1 MKTSTSALCL
11 ALALVAAGCG
21 QQASTNQQDTTPKQ
35 AVAGQAVDPAAS
47 APADQSEALSRTEL
61 RNLMSESDYIARVK
75 LTQLGDQAQELKILA
90 NYKGSLSNIEFDMP
104 KGLSPNTEYLLFYHD
119 DEEGNVVPT
128 TNEMPA
134 IAVAPENDTILD
146 YVRKTYNKDDETSQE
161 RADREAKEREAAE
174 KAKESKRSESSEDK
188 DSEKT
193 TKNNATKSTSS
204 EKSSSSKS
212 TDGGK
217 TSSKSTT
224 EKTSS
229 RRSSDDEEDTTSSR
243 KSSSSSTSSTRESS
257 RRSSSSDTND
267 SDDTNNR

>member
-21 QQASTNQQDTTPKQ
+21 QQASTNQQDTTPQQ
-35 AVAGQAVDPAAS
+35 AATGQAVDSAAS
-47 APADQSEALSRTEL
+47 APVDQSEALSRTEL

-75 LTQLGDQAQELKILA
+75 LIQLGDQAQELKILA

-174 KAKESKRSESSEDK
+174 KAKESKRKES
-188 DSEKT
+188 SEKT
-193 TKNNATKSTSS
+193 TREDEKTSTKNSNTQK
-204 EKSSSSKS
+204 KSSSKTTDEESPTSKKRS
-212 TDGGK
+212 TE
-217 TSSKSTT
+217 TSSQK
-224 EKTSS
+224 
-229 RRSSDDEEDTTSSR
+229 SSDDEETPSSR
-243 KSSSSSTSSTRESS
+243 KSSSSSTSHESS
-257 RRSSSSDTND
+257 HRSSSTD
-267 SDDTNNR
+267 SKDSEKTKSH